1 MTTTRPERVPSPAT
15 GSARPATLDRPADHH
30 AADHR
35 AADRHSADRHSADHH
50 SADHHG
56 ADGPILFGRYAFPPN
71 ERGYCGPDRADEL
84 LERVAAGA
92 SGPELGE
99 VARGFGGAWP
109 YLEFIGEC
117 LGLPPLN
124 ATVVRTYWLGGPQLA
139 RCGGR
144 RLVDSL
150 ETRFKP
156 RLSRLEFER
165 LASAAIAGATPHHNF
180 HVFGVYPW
188 VGLLHGG
195 MGDAPLQV
203 LDRCRIRWGHVAEVH
218 GDTAIVSCRALTW
231 DGRRLALGPPM
242 AETARLR
249 RDGHALARDVEPGD
263 WVSLHWDWVCDRL
276 GPSELTHLR
285 RTTAIE
291 LAAVGGVAY
300 PAPAR
305 VLA

>member
-1 MTTTRPERVPSPAT
+1 MTTTTHREHPPSLAPT
-15 GSARPATLDRPADHH
+15 SARPAGD
-30 AADHR
+30 
-35 AADRHSADRHSADHH
+35 HSAHSHETD
-50 SADHHG
+50 G
-56 ADGPILFGRYAFPPN
+56 AVLFGRYAFPPN

-109 YLEFIGEC
+109 YLEFIGEH
-117 LGLPPLN
+117 LGLPPLDV
-124 ATVVRTYWLGGPQLA
+124 TVVHTYWLGGPHLA

-144 RLVDSL
+144 PLLDSL
-150 ETRFKP
+150 ERRFKP

-165 LASAAIAGATPHHNF
+165 LAAAAVAGATPHHNF

-195 MGDAPLQV
+195 MGEAPLSV
-203 LDRCRIRWGHVAEVH
+203 LDRCRIRWGHVAEVI
-218 GDTAIVSCRALTW
+218 GDNVIVSSRSLTW
-231 DGRRLALGPPM
+231 DGHRLGLGHPM

-249 RDGHALARDVEPGD
+249 RDGHALAKDVKPGD
-263 WVSLHWDWVCDRL
+263 WVSLHWDWVCDTL
-276 GPSELTHLR
+276 SPTDLTHLR
-285 RTTAIE
+285 RSTATE
-291 LAAVGGVAY
+291 LAAVCSCSY
-300 PAPAR
+300 SAPAR

>member
-1 MTTTRPERVPSPAT
+1 MTTITRHEQVPA
-15 GSARPATLDRPADHH
+15 GADHG
-30 AADHR
+30 AAFPTTESR
-35 AADRHSADRHSADHH
+35 E
-50 SADHHG
+50 
-56 ADGPILFGRYAFPPN
+56 ADGALLFGRYAFPPN

-84 LERVAAGA
+84 LERVATGA

-109 YLEFIGEC
+109 YLEFISEC
-117 LGLPPLN
+117 LGLPPLDS
-124 ATVVRTYWLGGPQLA
+124 TVVHTYWLGGPMLA

-144 RLVDSL
+144 ALIDSL

-156 RLSRLEFER
+156 RLSRHEFER
-165 LASAAIAGATPHHNF
+165 LAAAAVAGATPHHNF

-195 MGDAPLQV
+195 MGEAPLQV
-203 LDRCRIRWGHVAEVH
+203 LDRCRIRWGHVAEVL
-218 GDTAIVSCRALTW
+218 GDTAVVSSRGLTW
-231 DGRRLALGPPM
+231 DGHRLALGPVT

-249 RDGHALARDVEPGD
+249 RDGHALAKAVEPGD

-276 GPSELTHLR
+276 GPTDLAHLR
-285 RTTAIE
+285 RSTAIE
-291 LAAVGGVAY
+291 LAAVGSCAY
-300 PAPAR
+300 SAPAM